1 MTEAELDGLGAAL
14 EEFLQPYLFCCGY
27 TQTFGHLHT
36 YCRGLL
42 SDLKRKSVEPMAQ
55 AAGCAVRTLQEFLR
69 DHQWQHTQ
77 VRGQLQQHVADAL
90 ADLPDDG
97 LGNVGLIDETSALK
111 SGAKTPGVQRQYLGC
126 VGKID
131 NGIVTVHLGVCK
143 GRYKTL
149 IDAEL
154 FLPEDWAKDRER
166 CRAAGIPDDLAYRP
180 KSTIALEELD
190 RARANPVP
198 LDWIT
203 FDEGYGKAPEFIG
216 GLDGRHLRF
225 VGEVPKSLSCL
236 GINGSGHRP
245 AAEVKGRRADD
256 VVRQSPAFRRQPW
269 VKVKLSRQTERTQV
283 WEVKA
288 ARVWQRQDQEWS
300 TQTYGLIWA
309 RNVATGEEKYFL
321 SNAPAAAELQ
331 TLVRVAFRRW
341 NVEHTFRVGKSEL
354 GFTHYEG
361 RNYIGL
367 MRHQTLCLLMLTFVA
382 GHTERLR
389 GEKSG
394 GDDGAGVQ
402 CVEPAEPG
410 VAGEASRDESPRA
423 QAGHHRLPPAPQPS
437 RTRIPP
443 GTSPAKK
450 AAKGFTRSPLQS
462 TTLKSPAVALYC

>member
-1 MTEAELDGLGAAL
+1 VTEEELDGLGSAL
-14 EEFLQPYLFCCGY
+14 DDFLQPYLYCCGY

-42 SDLKRKSVEPMAQ
+42 SDLRRKSVEPIAL

-77 VRGQLQQHVADAL
+77 LREQLQRAVGTAL
-90 ADLPDDG
+90 AGLPDDD

-111 SGAKTPGVQRQYLGC
+111 SGTKTPGVQRQYLGC
-126 VGKID
+126 VGKLD

-166 CRAAGIPDDLAYRP
+166 CQAAGIPDDMEYRP
-180 KSTIALEELD
+180 KSQIALEELD
-190 RARANPVP
+190 RAKANEVQ
-198 LDWIT
+198 LDWLT
-203 FDEGYGKAPEFIG
+203 FDEGYGKAPEFIC
-216 GLDGRHLRF
+216 GLDERQLLF

-236 GINGSGHRP
+236 GGNGSGRRP
-245 AAEVKGRRADD
+245 GDQVKGRRADN
-256 VVRQSPAFRRQPW
+256 VVRQSPAFLKQPGI
-269 VKVKLSRQTERTQV
+269 KVKLSRQTVGTQV

-288 ARVWQRQDQEWS
+288 AQVWQRQDKQWS
-300 TQTYGLIWA
+300 KRTYWLIWA

-321 SNAPAAAELQ
+321 SNAPADAKLQ
-331 TLVRVAFRRW
+331 TLLRVAFCRW
-341 NVEHTFRVGKSEL
+341 KVEHAFRVGKSEL
-354 GFTHYEG
+354 GFMHYEG
-361 RNYIGL
+361 RNYTGL

-389 GEKSG
+389 GGKSG
-394 GDDGAGVQ
+394 GDDGAGLQ

-410 VAGEASRDESPRA
+410 VAGELPRDHDSPPA
-423 QAGHHRLPPAPQPS
+423 QACYHRLPPAAEPS

-443 GTSPAKK
+443 AKE
-450 AAKGFTRSPLQS
+450 AA
-462 TTLKSPAVALYC
+462 

>member
-1 MTEAELDGLGAAL
+1 MTEEELDGLGSAL
-14 EEFLQPYLFCCGY
+14 DAFLEPYLFCCGY
-27 TQTFGHLHT
+27 TQTFGHMHT

-42 SDLKRKSVEPMAQ
+42 SDLKRKTAEPIAL

-69 DHQWQHTQ
+69 DHQWQHSQ
-77 VRGQLQQHVADAL
+77 VRDQLQHDVGAEL
-90 ADLPDDG
+90 AGLPDDG

-111 SGAKTPGVQRQYLGC
+111 SGSKTPGVQRQYLGC
-126 VGKID
+126 VGKLD

-154 FLPEDWAKDRER
+154 FLPEEWAKDRER
-166 CRAAGIPDDLAYRP
+166 CKAAGIPDDMEYRP
-180 KSTIALEELD
+180 KADIALEEVD
-190 RARANPVP
+190 RAKANKVH

-203 FDEGYGKAPEFIG
+203 FDEGYGKDPEFIR
-216 GLDGRHLRF
+216 GLDERDLLF

-236 GINGSGHRP
+236 AVNGSGQRP
-245 AAEVKGRRADD
+245 DAKVKGQRADD
-256 VVRQSPAFRRQPW
+256 VVRQSPAFLKQPW
-269 VKVKLSRQTERTQV
+269 VKVKLSRQTGGQQV

-288 ARVWQRQDQEWS
+288 AHVWQMQDKRWS
-300 TQTYGLIWA
+300 TGTYWLIWA
-309 RNVATGEEKYFL
+309 RNVASGEEKYFL
-321 SNAPAAAELQ
+321 SNAPANAKLQ

-361 RNYIGL
+361 RNYTGL
-367 MRHQTLCLLMLTFVA
+367 MRHQTLCLLMLSFVA

-394 GDDGAGVQ
+394 SDDGADLQ
-402 CVEPAEPG
+402 CIEPAEPG
-410 VAGEASRDESPRA
+410 VAGEPPRDDSPPA
-423 QAGHHRLPPAPQPS
+423 QASHHCLSPTAEPS

-443 GTSPAKK
+443 AK
-450 AAKGFTRSPLQS
+450 RS
-462 TTLKSPAVALYC
+462 A

>member
-1 MTEAELDGLGAAL
+1 VTEEELDGLGSAL
-14 EEFLQPYLFCCGY
+14 DDFLGPYLYCCGY

-42 SDLKRKSVEPMAQ
+42 SDLKRKSAEPIAL

-69 DHQWQHTQ
+69 DHQWQHPR
-77 VRGQLQQHVADAL
+77 VRAQLQRDVGAEL
-90 ADLPDDG
+90 AGLPDDG

-111 SGAKTPGVQRQYLGC
+111 SGTKTPGVQRQYLGC

-149 IDAEL
+149 LDAEL
-154 FLPEDWAKDRER
+154 FLSKDWAKDRER
-166 CRAAGIPDDLAYRP
+166 CQAAGIPKDMVYRP
-180 KSTIALEELD
+180 KSVIALEEVD
-190 RARANPVP
+190 RALANKVQ
-198 LDWIT
+198 LDWLT
-203 FDEGYGKAPEFIG
+203 FDEGYGKAPEFLC
-216 GLDGRHLRF
+216 GLDERQLRF

-236 GINGSGHRP
+236 AVNGSGQRP
-245 AAEVKGRRADD
+245 NAQVKGQRAED
-256 VVRQSPAFRRQPW
+256 VVRQSPAFLKQPW
-269 VKVKLSRQTERTQV
+269 LKVKLSRQTVGPQT

-288 ARVWQRQDQEWS
+288 AQVWQRQDKEWS
-300 TQTYGLIWA
+300 TRTYWLLWA

-321 SNAPAAAELQ
+321 SNAAADAKLP
-331 TLVRVAFRRW
+331 TLLRVAFRRW

-361 RNYIGL
+361 RSYQGL

-394 GDDGAGVQ
+394 GDDGTGVQ
-402 CVEPAEPG
+402 CLEPAEPG
-410 VAGEASRDESPRA
+410 VAGEPAGDDAPPA
-423 QAGHHRLPPAPQPS
+423 PAGHPRLPPAAEPS
-437 RTRIPP
+437 RTRVPP
-443 GTSPAKK
+443 RRPQAKK
-450 AAKGFTRSPLQS
+450 AA
-462 TTLKSPAVALYC
+462 